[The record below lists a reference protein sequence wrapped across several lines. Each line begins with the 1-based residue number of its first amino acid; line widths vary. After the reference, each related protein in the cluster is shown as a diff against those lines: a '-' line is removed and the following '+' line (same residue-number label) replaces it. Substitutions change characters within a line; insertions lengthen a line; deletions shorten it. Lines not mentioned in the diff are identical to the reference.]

1 MLLPLPPA
9 VPFREGT
16 AGMTLLFITR
26 FTVWAVPRK
35 CAGTIRHFYSCLC
48 LCCLFFSLCLFLRCF
63 LAVNWSVI
71 FCRQGCLKFAVQPVA
86 FMLNDNVIILVPLEN
101 QAWKKQTWLIELAKR
116 KSPCFSSLN
125 CVWHIPWACAHI
137 CSGVQVCSWSRAT
150 LHFKVKWWGEKNKL
164 SVSIYTFMHFRAR
177 TQLHIA
183 LHLPLYYLSSKKSF
197 ITTRIWNFYY
207 GWSW

>member
-1 MLLPLPPA
+1 MYLLCISLRHGTCLHYSVSFSTTAAGNVLQVFFLPNKMILSTCFTWPSWVGMLLPLPPA

-48 LCCLFFSLCLFLRCF
+48 LRCLFFSLCLFLRCF

-71 FCRQGCLKFAVQPVA
+71 FCRQGCLKFAVWPVA
-86 FMLNDNVIILVPLEN
+86 FMLNDNLIILVPLEN

-116 KSPCFSSLN
+116 KSPCFSYLN
-125 CVWHIPWACAHI
+125 CV
-137 CSGVQVCSWSRAT
+137 
-150 LHFKVKWWGEKNKL
+150 
-164 SVSIYTFMHFRAR
+164 
-177 TQLHIA
+177 
-183 LHLPLYYLSSKKSF
+183 
-197 ITTRIWNFYY
+197 
-207 GWSW
+207 